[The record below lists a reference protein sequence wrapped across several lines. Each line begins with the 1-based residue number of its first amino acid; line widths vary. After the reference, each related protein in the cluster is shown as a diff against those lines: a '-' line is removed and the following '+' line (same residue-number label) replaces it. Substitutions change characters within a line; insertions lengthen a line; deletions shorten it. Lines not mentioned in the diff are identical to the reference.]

1 MNLGD
6 ILPLTPTKWVDNG
19 YTISHFLGKTFF
31 LRGGIPNIEGNFT
44 IERIT
49 SKVIFA
55 SNYSIS
61 TDCKVFPICGGCSY
75 RNISYEDEIHLKIEE
90 LARCLNV
97 DQHSFDV
104 IFSKSE
110 HYRNNVQ
117 WKKEGSK
124 IGFYKSFSNEIV
136 DLKNVGC
143 LNLDSQLI
151 FPPLVKTQKYKEEFK
166 FRLSNS
172 KGIDYSKE
180 ETLIEIKDF
189 HFKIPKNGFMQTN
202 QYLLQPWLEKI
213 KTLLPKETNN
223 HIIEFYCGVGMI
235 GIYAS
240 ERIAFLE
247 GFELV
252 ENSVRYAR
260 INAENNNLKNF
271 KYKAIDLNKNF
282 PDIQNKDETIWV
294 LNPARAGLSGKV
306 LNAIL
311 NYKPKEIVYSSCDS
325 MTLGRD
331 LKFLNNSN
339 SGYFLDQIVLFDF
352 FPRTPHYEVL
362 VHLKK
367 K

>member
-55 SNYSIS
+55 SNYSIT
-61 TDCKVFPICGGCSY
+61 TDCKVFPICGGCSF
-75 RNISYEDEIHLKIEE
+75 RNISYEEEIQLKRYE
-90 LARCLNV
+90 LARSLNIEPNLIE
-97 DQHSFDV
+97 V
-104 IFSKSE
+104 ITSKPK

-117 WKKEGSK
+117 WKREADS
-124 IGFYKSFSNEIV
+124 IGFYKSFSNEIIN
-136 DLKNVGC
+136 LKNIGC
-143 LNLDSQLI
+143 LNLDLKLR
-151 FPPLVKTQKYKEEFK
+151 FPPIGKNQKYKEEIK
-166 FRLSNS
+166 FRLSQSNF
-172 KGIDYSKE
+172 IDYSKE
-180 ETLIEIKDF
+180 ETIIQIEDYL
-189 HFKIPKNGFMQTN
+189 FKIPKNGFMQTN

-213 KTLLPKETNN
+213 KTLLPKKTNN

-240 ERIAFLE
+240 ERIASLE

-260 INAENNNLKNF
+260 MNAEPKNLKNF
-271 KYKAIDLNKNF
+271 KYKAIDLSKNF
-282 PDIQNKDETIWV
+282 PDIHNREETIWV
-294 LNPARAGLSGKV
+294 LNPARAGLSEKV
-306 LNAIL
+306 LHGII

-331 LKFLNNSN
+331 LKFLNYSN
-339 SGYFLDQIVLFDF
+339 SGYFIDQTVLFDF